1 MNDEQQLDDAL
12 ALWVDKLMAAKGK
25 AAQEAL
31 PLSDEQ
37 QVALALHRAI
47 RADEEL
53 SSAFR
58 ARLGQSLDREFEARK
73 QKRGGGARPLFYQ
86 RMAQRPLQ
94 AAAAVLAFVLVL
106 GMALVFLNPTI
117 QDESSAGSA
126 LGVSEGLVAVLILGL
141 ILLLFYGVAGRFR
154 K

>member
-73 QKRGGGARPLFYQ
+73 QKRGGARPLFYQ